1 MDEPEVSVVIGVH
14 NGLPA
19 LSETLE
25 SVLSQDG
32 VELEIVIVDDES
44 TDESEN
50 LLKDYSAREPRI
62 RVVRQERAGLTR
74 ALIRGCALAR
84 GEYIARQDVADISLP
99 GRLRTQLDWLAAR
112 PDTALVSCGMRM
124 VGPRGEVLYDLLQDD
139 GDVRRTSRTRDPVQ
153 LDGLPHRRGVHLLA
167 APPGASSVFRRA
179 AYEKVGGYRAQF
191 YFAQDVDLWVRLAE
205 VGDYTVVPRILYRT
219 TMGLDSISGLYRR
232 EQLELTRLIAESAR
246 LRRAGLTDETILQQA
261 AAIRP
266 TSASRGRRAAR
277 SRAMYF
283 IGACLRK
290 RRDPAAVEYFKRA
303 IRENPL
309 QLRAWWRLLIPR

>member
-1 MDEPEVSVVIGVH
+1 MEEPEVSVVVGVY
-14 NGLPA
+14 NGLRT

-25 SVLSQDG
+25 SILSQYG
-32 VELEIVIVDDES
+32 VRLELVIVDDGS
-44 TDESEN
+44 TDGSGR
-50 LLKDYSAREPRI
+50 LLNAYAAKEPRI
-62 RVVRQERAGLTR
+62 RVVRQEHAGLTR

-112 PDTALVSCGMRM
+112 PGRTFVSCGMRM
-124 VGPRGEVLYDLLQDD
+124 MGPRGEVLYDVPQDD
-139 GDVRRTSRTRDPVQ
+139 GDVSRTLRAGGPVE
-153 LDGLPHRRGVHLLA
+153 LDGPPPRRGVRALA

-191 YFAQDVDLWVRLAE
+191 YFAQDLDLWVRLTE
-205 VGDYTVVPRILYRT
+205 VGDYAVVPEILYQAAV
-219 TMGLDSISGLYRR
+219 GPDSISGRYRR

-246 LRRAGLTDETILQQA
+246 LRRAGLGDEAILQQA

-266 TSASRGRRAAR
+266 TSASRARRAAR

-290 RRDPAAVEYFKRA
+290 RRDPAAVEYFKLA

-309 QLRAWWRLLIPR
+309 LLRAWWRLLISR